1 MARKQNLSGIIYAYR
16 GHIDKAAE
24 DAAEA
29 LKITPVKN
37 RKRLAKQLESYMI
50 IMSKSI
56 SSGRSEARPP
66 VGEMLKEVFND

>member
-37 RKRLAKQLESYMI
+37 RKRLAKQLEP
-50 IMSKSI
+50 
-56 SSGRSEARPP
+56 G
-66 VGEMLKEVFND
+66 